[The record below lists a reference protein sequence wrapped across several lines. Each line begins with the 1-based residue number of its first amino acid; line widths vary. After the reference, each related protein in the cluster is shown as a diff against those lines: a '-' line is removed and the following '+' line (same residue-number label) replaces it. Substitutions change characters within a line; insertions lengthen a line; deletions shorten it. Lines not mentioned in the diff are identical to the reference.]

1 MKKKRKITNR
11 DPENTFGQSWTVSV
25 EQDPETGDLIL
36 PLPQDLLDLQGWH
49 TGDTLSWEE
58 RANGSWQL
66 SKKEITMTEKT
77 KDRFDL
83 EQEIMQCWNVVED
96 LRILADRNPAIAE
109 DLKAV
114 AHVYEM
120 RFDNMFNT
128 FEKLIKNGSLS

>member
-1 MKKKRKITNR
+1 MKKKRALTNR
-11 DPENTFGQSWTVSV
+11 DPDRTFDKTWMVHV
-25 EQDPETGDLIL
+25 EQDPATGDLVL
-36 PLPQDLLDLQGWH
+36 PLPEDLLALQGWK
-49 TGDTLSWEE
+49 TGDTLSWDEGQDG
-58 RANGSWQL
+58 AWIL
-66 SKKEITMTEKT
+66 SKKETEVKT
-77 KDRFDL
+77 KDRFDF

-128 FEKLIKNGSLS
+128 FETLIKNGNLN

>member
-1 MKKKRKITNR
+1 MKKKRNITNR
-11 DPENTFGQSWTVSV
+11 DPENTFDKAWTVHV
-25 EQDPETGDLIL
+25 EQDPATGDLIL
-36 PLPQDLLDLQGWH
+36 PLPEDLLDLQGWK
-49 TGDTLSWEE
+49 TGDTLSWDEGQDG
-58 RANGSWQL
+58 AWIL
-66 SKKEITMTEKT
+66 SKKENEVKT
-77 KDRFDL
+77 KDRFDF

-128 FEKLIKNGSLS
+128 FETLIKNGNLN